1 VTALRRAEDDSA
13 GTGATT
19 AATTGHTVSTA
30 PPQVRERT
38 RAKAR
43 VLLEALPFIE
53 EHTGSVVVV
62 KVGGA
67 AMEESGLA
75 ETFAQDIS
83 LLRHVGVRPVV
94 VHGGGPQITAMARRF
109 GVEPAFVGGHRV
121 TDAATL
127 EIARMVLVGLVNPD
141 LVGLLSRHGVR
152 AVGVS
157 GVDGGLIR
165 VVPRNP
171 VLGFVGDVE
180 RVDVGVLEHL
190 MEGAVPVI
198 ASIGADGAGQAYN
211 VNADVV
217 AGAVAAA
224 VGASKVV
231 YLSDVAGLLG
241 EGGELVTEATVSDCE
256 RLVAAGVA
264 DGGMIPKLQSA
275 ADAIRAGVRR
285 AHLIDG
291 RIPHSLILELFTPEG
306 IGTMLVP
313 DAVFPGEAG

>member
-1 VTALRRAEDDSA
+1 VTSARSA
-13 GTGATT
+13 GATN
-19 AATTGHTVSTA
+19 AAAATVSTS

-157 GVDGGLIR
+157 GIDGGLIR
-165 VVPRNP
+165 VRPRDAA
-171 VLGFVGDVE
+171 LGFTGDVE

-190 MEGAVPVI
+190 MQGAVPVI
-198 ASIGADGAGQAYN
+198 ATIGADEAGQAYN
-211 VNADVV
+211 VNADAV
-217 AGAVAAA
+217 AGAMAAA

-256 RLVAAGVA
+256 RLVAEGVA
-264 DGGMIPKLQSA
+264 DGGMIPKLESA
-275 ADAIRAGVRR
+275 AAAIRAGVRR

-313 DAVFPGEAG
+313 DAVFPEAAT

>member
-1 VTALRRAEDDSA
+1 VTSARSA
-13 GTGATT
+13 GATN
-19 AATTGHTVSTA
+19 AAAATVSTS

-157 GVDGGLIR
+157 GIDGGLIR
-165 VVPRNP
+165 VRPRDAA
-171 VLGFVGDVE
+171 LGFVGDVE

-190 MEGAVPVI
+190 MQGAVPVI
-198 ASIGADGAGQAYN
+198 ATIGADEGGQAYN
-211 VNADVV
+211 VNADAV
-217 AGAVAAA
+217 AGAMAAA

-241 EGGELVTEATVSDCE
+241 EGGELVTEATVSDCD
-256 RLVAAGVA
+256 RLVAEGVA
-264 DGGMIPKLQSA
+264 DGGMIPKLESA
-275 ADAIRAGVRR
+275 AAAIRAGVRR

-313 DAVFPGEAG
+313 DAVFPEAAT

>member
-1 VTALRRAEDDSA
+1 MTSARSA
-13 GTGATT
+13 GATN
-19 AATTGHTVSTA
+19 AAAATVSTS

-157 GVDGGLIR
+157 GIDGGLIR
-165 VVPRNP
+165 VRPRDAA
-171 VLGFVGDVE
+171 LGFTGDVE

-190 MEGAVPVI
+190 MQGAVPVI
-198 ASIGADGAGQAYN
+198 ATIGADEAGQAYN
-211 VNADVV
+211 VNADAV
-217 AGAVAAA
+217 AGAMAAA

-256 RLVAAGVA
+256 RLVAEGVA
-264 DGGMIPKLQSA
+264 DGGMIPKLESA
-275 ADAIRAGVRR
+275 AAAIRAGVRR

-313 DAVFPGEAG
+313 DAVFPEAAT

>member
-1 VTALRRAEDDSA
+1 MTSARSA
-13 GTGATT
+13 GATN
-19 AATTGHTVSTA
+19 AAAATVSTS

-157 GVDGGLIR
+157 GIDGGLIR
-165 VVPRNP
+165 VRPRDAA
-171 VLGFVGDVE
+171 LGFVGDVE

-190 MEGAVPVI
+190 MQGAVPVI
-198 ASIGADGAGQAYN
+198 ATIGADEAGQAYN
-211 VNADVV
+211 VNADAV
-217 AGAVAAA
+217 AGAMAAA

-256 RLVAAGVA
+256 RLVAEGVA
-264 DGGMIPKLQSA
+264 DGGMIPKLESA
-275 ADAIRAGVRR
+275 AAAIRAGVRR

-313 DAVFPGEAG
+313 DAVFPEAAT

>member
-1 VTALRRAEDDSA
+1 MTSARSA
-13 GTGATT
+13 GATN
-19 AATTGHTVSTA
+19 AAAATVSTS

-157 GVDGGLIR
+157 GIDGGLIR
-165 VVPRNP
+165 VRPRDAA
-171 VLGFVGDVE
+171 LGFVGDVE

-190 MEGAVPVI
+190 MQGAVPVI
-198 ASIGADGAGQAYN
+198 ATIGADEAGQAYN
-211 VNADVV
+211 VNADAV
-217 AGAVAAA
+217 AGAMAAA

-241 EGGELVTEATVSDCE
+241 EGGELVTEATVSDCD
-256 RLVAAGVA
+256 RLVAEGVA
-264 DGGMIPKLQSA
+264 DGGMIPKLESA
-275 ADAIRAGVRR
+275 AAAIRAGVRR

-313 DAVFPGEAG
+313 DAVFPEAAT